1 MLKFLIILILILL
14 PLGQLEK
21 LPINNPQVGLYA
33 HDLVVLVVCLFL
45 IKEIIKKKKIIFG
58 KFGKPIIIFLIIA
71 LISSAINSFNK
82 TSAEIIIGFAYLARV
97 IGFTG
102 IYFAFLN
109 LKIKTKPEFFKQLM
123 IFSGLAAA
131 VFGLIQYFI
140 MPDIRPL
147 TANEWDP
154 HYYRVVGTY
163 IEPGFAGLIFIFSLT
178 LLIDKIWGKIKK
190 QNLGYYLMV
199 LISYAALCLTYSRSA
214 YLSFTT
220 AVALIAI
227 VKKSFWFFIITM
239 MFFILTISILPRP
252 GGEGVKLER
261 KSTMLSRFQNWQ
273 QGLTVAKDHWL
284 LGVGFNFYR
293 YTARD
298 YGFLDKNRWQYSHS
312 GAGVDN
318 SLIFILATTGTIGFS
333 AFIYLLISLFK
344 WGYCQRKNSFVFLVI
359 LASTVIHGF
368 FNNTFFY
375 SFVMLQLWIILGFT
389 ENN

>member
-1 MLKFLIILILILL
+1 MLKFLIILIFLLL

-21 LPINNPQVGLYA
+21 LPINNPQVGLYV
-33 HDLVVLVVCLFL
+33 HDLIVLVICLFL
-45 IKEIIKKKKIIFG
+45 IKEVIKNKKIIVG
-58 KFGKPIIIFLIIA
+58 KLGKPIIIFLTIA
-71 LISSAINSFNK
+71 SISFALNCFSK
-82 TSAEIIIGFAYLARV
+82 TSIEIGVGFAYLARL

-109 LKIKTKPEFFKQLM
+109 LKTKTQPEFFKKLM

-131 VFGLIQYFI
+131 TFGLIQYFV

-163 IEPGFAGLIFIFSLT
+163 IEPGFAGLIFVFSLI
-178 LLIDKIWGKIKK
+178 LLIEKIWGKIKK
-190 QNLGYYLMV
+190 QNLWYYLMA
-199 LISYAALCLTYSRSA
+199 LISYTALCLTYSRSA
-214 YLSFTT
+214 YLSF
-220 AVALIAI
+220 AIAIAIIAI
-227 VKKSFWFFIITM
+227 VKKSLRFFIIVM
-239 MFFILTISILPRP
+239 AVFILTISNLPRP

-284 LGVGFNFYR
+284 FGVGFNFYR
-293 YTARD
+293 YSARD

-318 SLIFILATTGTIGFS
+318 SLIFILATMGIIGFS
-333 AFIYLLISLFK
+333 AFGYLLGSLFK
-344 WGYCQRKNSFVFLVI
+344 WGYCQKKNSFVFLAI
-359 LASTVIHGF
+359 LASTIIHGF
-368 FNNTFFY
+368 FNNTLFY
-375 SFVMLQLWIILGFT
+375 SFVMLQFWITLGFT